1 KDYKEKDTHGG
12 LFGKSD
18 KKEEAHGGLLGQGDH
33 DKQKHGGV
41 FGKSDTVE
49 AVVQATLHDHFN
61 ISTLDR
67 QITAAERS
75 LSSSPGF
82 MERAKEVVK
91 DKLKGDKS
99 SPTHAEHG
107 HATHMNP

>member
-41 FGKSDTVE
+41 FGRSDTVE
-49 AVVQATLHDHFN
+49 AVVQATLRDHFN
-61 ISTLDR
+61 VRALEH

-75 LSSSPGF
+75 LSSSSSPGF
-82 MERAKEVVK
+82 MERAKEAVHDVK
-91 DKLKGDKS
+91 NKLKGDKS
-99 SPTHAEHG
+99 SPTHAG
-107 HATHMNP
+107 HP